1 METNMNATT
10 RALAACGA
18 ALAFALL
25 PAGPA
30 TAAGAPAKPSHA
42 DRSFADTAAQ
52 AGTAEVEMA
61 KLAQRHAASADVK
74 SFAER
79 MVADHTKANEQ
90 LASIATAQG
99 ITLPTKLSGKD
110 RRELTRL
117 GKLEGPAFDKE
128 YVKSQVDAH
137 KDAVRLFTRESRS
150 GKDDD
155 LKNFAG
161 TTLPTLED
169 HLTMVTTLSKSMN

>member
-1 METNMNATT
+1 MNATN

-30 TAAGAPAKPSHA
+30 MAAGTAAKPAHA

-52 AGTAEVEMA
+52 AGNAEVEMA
-61 KLAQRHAASADVK
+61 KLAQEHAASADVK
-74 SFAER
+74 AFADR
-79 MVADHTKANEQ
+79 MVADHTKANQQ
-90 LASIATAQG
+90 LTSIATAQG

-110 RRELTRL
+110 QRELTKL
-117 GKLEGPAFDKE
+117 GKLDGAAFDKE

-137 KDAVRLFTRESRS
+137 KEAVKLFTKESKS
-150 GKDDD
+150 GKDDE

-169 HLTMVTTLSKSMN
+169 HLSMVTTLSKSMK